1 MGSTKTE
8 LYNVYIVY
16 YQTTPFHGH
25 EGIAL
30 VPAQEKLQ
38 NGGRFY
44 HIKGDMFTG
53 MEYETRNVHDFSIAK
68 TFKTKVY
75 QFQLP
80 ISYLSDFERI
90 AKSHS
95 TLYDADALA
104 DSDEDLPLG
113 DCVDWVAGVLEE
125 VRAFLKSAGM
135 AG

>member
-1 MGSTKTE
+1 MGPTKTE

-16 YQTTPFHGH
+16 YETPPFGGH

-30 VPAQEKLQ
+30 VPAQEKSQ

-44 HIKGDMFTG
+44 HVKGNPFTG
-53 MEYETRNVHDFSIAK
+53 MEYDSRNVDDFSIAK

-80 ISYLSDFERI
+80 VSYLSDFERI

-95 TLYDADALA
+95 TQYGPHALT
-104 DSDEDLPLG
+104 DSDEDLPFG
-113 DCVDWVAGVLEE
+113 DCVDWVAGVLKG

-135 AG
+135 AA